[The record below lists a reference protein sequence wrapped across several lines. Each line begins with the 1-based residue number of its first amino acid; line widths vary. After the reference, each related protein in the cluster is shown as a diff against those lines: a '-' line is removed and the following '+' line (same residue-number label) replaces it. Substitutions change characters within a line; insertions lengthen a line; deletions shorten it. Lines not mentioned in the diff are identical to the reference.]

1 MKDIDEM
8 EVNRNRIEFEE
19 MVEKL
24 FDMDIVGDNNT
35 VTFSDEA
42 KQLIHEIAEM
52 CNTIP
57 IVNET
62 KGQAKQYGAGLTA
75 EQVYIDMLYKIVHAP
90 TSIHMRM
97 AARMLIPVI
106 DQKLMEGVV

>member
-1 MKDIDEM
+1 MDIDEM
-8 EVNRNRIEFEE
+8 ID
-19 MVEKL
+19 KL
-24 FDMDIVGDNNT
+24 LDMDIIGDDNT

-42 KQLIHEIAEM
+42 KQLIHEIAEK

-62 KGQAKQYGAGLTA
+62 KEQAEQYGRGITA
-75 EQVYIDMLYKIVHAP
+75 EQVYIDMLCKIVKAP

-97 AARMLIPVI
+97 SVRILIPII
-106 DQKLMEGVV
+106 DQKLTEGEG